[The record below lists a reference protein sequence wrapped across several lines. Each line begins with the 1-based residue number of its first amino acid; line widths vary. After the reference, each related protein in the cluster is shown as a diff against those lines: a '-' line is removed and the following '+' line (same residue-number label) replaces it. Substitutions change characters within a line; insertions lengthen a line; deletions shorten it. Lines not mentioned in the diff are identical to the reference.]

1 MKWSE
6 QAWAA
11 ALPVYNRIIEM
22 PFIEELAAGTL
33 PQEKFLYYIAQ
44 DDLYL
49 HDYAKAMALVAAK
62 NDTPEGTAEWL
73 NFAQIALY
81 SEREMHETFF
91 KNTPA
96 PKAAEMGP
104 ACHHYTSFLKSTAAL
119 EPAAVGMAAVLPCFW
134 VYKEVGAHIHRMMA
148 DVCEIAG
155 SDRDGIYLIVKDDT
169 LPDFP
174 ISRGDDAS
182 AILLPKK
189 TSLVHYHLVTGV
201 LQPMISNVQAACVA
215 GENHDVLF
223 YASAE
228 PEENRFGRRFVIK
241 RRQLPY
247 SADGQL
253 FLDEFL
259 NSIEHTSES
268 EAAHRVTFSIIN
280 NAVLASLDYPYP
292 SDYPY
297 NRYIVFGLSG
307 EMLVDSEQEDFW
319 NEWYDRVPLSF
330 RDSMGHETI
339 SIGNGDLSNR
349 PYIPLKNTKL
359 ITSFFNIVSLLFNAL
374 LPSLHKLL
382 YALRK
387 KKCFWLSS
395 EPRMHRFLHA

>member
-134 VYKEVGAHIHRMMA
+134 VYKEVGAHIHRTSAQIHRDSA
-148 DVCEIAG
+148 DTHEAG
-155 SDRDGIYLIVKDDT
+155 ARTQETTPTANPYQAWIDTYVGDEFDAMVARAIELCDAAAENSTDDIREKMT
-169 LPDFP
+169 RAFVDATRLEFDFWAA
-174 ISRGDDAS
+174 G
-182 AILLPKK
+182 
-189 TSLVHYHLVTGV
+189 YHL
-201 LQPMISNVQAACVA
+201 
-215 GENHDVLF
+215 
-223 YASAE
+223 
-228 PEENRFGRRFVIK
+228 
-241 RRQLPY
+241 
-247 SADGQL
+247 
-253 FLDEFL
+253 
-259 NSIEHTSES
+259 
-268 EAAHRVTFSIIN
+268 HR
-280 NAVLASLDYPYP
+280 
-292 SDYPY
+292 
-297 NRYIVFGLSG
+297 
-307 EMLVDSEQEDFW
+307 W
-319 NEWYDRVPLSF
+319 
-330 RDSMGHETI
+330 
-339 SIGNGDLSNR
+339 
-349 PYIPLKNTKL
+349 
-359 ITSFFNIVSLLFNAL
+359 
-374 LPSLHKLL
+374 
-382 YALRK
+382 
-387 KKCFWLSS
+387 
-395 EPRMHRFLHA
+395 